1 MSDQIAEYESQIDD
15 LEKENRDL
23 EQLLSLL
30 EDKEIVAFQDG
41 RYCEEVREVIM
52 DLLSMDFRMNQVYN
66 VIKTVLKKLANKSV
80 PRLPSVGLKSRLLLE
95 AIWLAKCQVAAA
107 METDTINPDEGNC
120 LHGDRTTKYHRKYQ
134 NFQIHTGRSY
144 TIEMAG
150 GDTAATMKAFVDIV
164 SEMSET
170 FNDATDYKSEKY

>member
-1 MSDQIAEYESQIDD
+1 
-15 LEKENRDL
+15 
-23 EQLLSLL
+23 
-30 EDKEIVAFQDG
+30 
-41 RYCEEVREVIM
+41 
-52 DLLSMDFRMNQVYN
+52 
-66 VIKTVLKKLANKSV
+66 
-80 PRLPSVGLKSRLLLE
+80 
-95 AIWLAKCQVAAA
+95 

-134 NFQIHTGRSY
+134 NFQIRTGRSY